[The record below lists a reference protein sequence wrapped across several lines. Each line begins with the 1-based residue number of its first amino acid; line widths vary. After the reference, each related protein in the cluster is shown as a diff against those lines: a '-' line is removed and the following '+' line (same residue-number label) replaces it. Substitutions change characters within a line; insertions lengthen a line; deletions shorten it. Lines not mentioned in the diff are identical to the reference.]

1 MSVSV
6 SECDCVSVRVRV
18 SESLILNISLLS
30 FSSFYNFR
38 CRNKY
43 LEFQRSN
50 VIASDYQRIK
60 VQELDSIEE
69 SARVPRTFDVEV
81 LGEITWFNLISLYF
95 PFCPH
100 INLIPVLIC

>member
-1 MSVSV
+1 MP
-6 SECDCVSVRVRV
+6 
-18 SESLILNISLLS
+18 LNLTLNLS
-30 FSSFYNFR
+30 PPSFYNFR

-81 LGEITWFNLISLYF
+81 LGEITWFNLISF
-95 PFCPH
+95 FSSFCPH
-100 INLIPVLIC
+100 INLIPILIY